1 MSQGTNGHKIHAFMS
16 MGTAKQFLGLRER
29 LEIEYI
35 QVNTRFGD
43 F

>member
-1 MSQGTNGHKIHAFMS
+1 MDIKYMLACIFMS